1 MFDLHGRVALVTGA
15 ARGIGAAIAE
25 ALVDAGAKVVLADLT
40 AEASEELAERL
51 RTKGG
56 EVNATGLDVRSRAS
70 CDAAVSAAVSAFGSL
85 DILVNNAGINTRLQP
100 EDYSEAQWDDIIDTN
115 LKGTFFMCQA
125 AFLAFQEAGGG
136 KIVNIGSILSLVSN
150 EVTGPYSASK
160 GAVLQLTK
168 SLACAWAQHNI
179 NANAILPGWIDT
191 PLTRQA
197 RIDIPG
203 HAERVVATTPMARWG
218 TPADIAGA
226 AVFLSSQASDFVTG
240 THLVV
245 DGGVT
250 AHA

>member
-15 ARGIGAAIAE
+15 SGGIGAAITE

-40 AEASEELAERL
+40 VQASEELAERL
-51 RTKGG
+51 RVKGG
-56 EVNATGLDVRSRAS
+56 QVHAVCLDVRSRAS
-70 CDAAVSAAVSAFGSL
+70 CDAAVSAAVSVFGSL
-85 DILVNNAGINTRLQP
+85 HILVNNAGINTRLQP
-100 EDYSEAQWDDIIDTN
+100 EDYSESVWDDIIDTN

-125 AFLAFQEAGGG
+125 ALPAFQEAGGG

-168 SLACAWAQHNI
+168 SLACSWARHYI
-179 NANAILPGWIDT
+179 NVNVILPGWIDT

-203 HAERVVATTPMARWG
+203 HAERVVATTPLARWG
-218 TPADIAGA
+218 TPADLAGA

-240 THLVV
+240 IHLVV
-245 DGGVT
+245 DGGVL